1 MGVER
6 SRLQQALV
14 DADPARLPYLGVLL
28 KDHKDLQELQ

>member
-6 SRLQQALV
+6 SRLQQALEA
-14 DADPARLPYLGVLL
+14 ADPARLPYLGVLL